1 MSFDI
6 DIVRSEIESWASEHG
21 QEHVAIEI
29 SRAYLRLVKDKSQG
43 RLHVIEDENG
53 RADWKAINNNRQ
65 QIFRWLRGDSS
76 ASLRKIAEL
85 MPAIEMALPASRLAR
100 LRGDTKNYLASV
112 AIQLF
117 ADAISEVLLEGRDM
131 SHHIN
136 NAVNALNAI
145 PRQTSVH

>member
-6 DIVRSEIESWASEHG
+6 DIVRSEIESWAAEHG

-29 SRAYLRLVKDKSQG
+29 SRAYLRLVRDKSQG

>member
-6 DIVRSEIESWASEHG
+6 DIVRSEVESWATEHG

-29 SRAYLRLVKDKSQG
+29 SRAYLRIIHDKSQR
-43 RLHVIEDENG
+43 RLHVIEDERG
-53 RADWKAINNNRQ
+53 QADWKAINNNRQ

-76 ASLRKIAEL
+76 AAERKITEL

-100 LRGDTKNYLASV
+100 VRGDTKNYLASV
-112 AIQLF
+112 AIQRF
-117 ADAISEVLLEGRDM
+117 AEAMTEILLEGRDM
-131 SHHIN
+131 SHRIN

-145 PRQTSVH
+145 SRPTSVH

>member
-6 DIVRSEIESWASEHG
+6 DIVRSELESWATEQG

-29 SRAYLRLVKDKSQG
+29 SRAYSRIVRDKSQG

-85 MPAIEMALPASRLAR
+85 MPAIEIALPAARLAR

-145 PRQTSVH
+145 PRPTSVH

>member
-29 SRAYLRLVKDKSQG
+29 SRAYLRLVRDKSQG

-145 PRQTSVH
+145 PRPTSVH

>member
-1 MSFDI
+1 MNFDI
-6 DIVRSEIESWASEHG
+6 DIVRSEVESWASEHG

-29 SRAYLRLVKDKSQG
+29 SRAYMRLVNDKSQG

-76 ASLRKIAEL
+76 ASLKKIAEL
-85 MPAIEMALPASRLAR
+85 MPAIEIALPAVRLAR

-117 ADAISEVLLEGRDM
+117 ADAISEILLEGRDM
-131 SHHIN
+131 SRHIN

-145 PRQTSVH
+145 PRPTSVH

>member
-6 DIVRSEIESWASEHG
+6 DIVRSEVEGWASEHG

-29 SRAYLRLVKDKSQG
+29 SRAYLRLVNDKSQG

-65 QIFRWLRGDSS
+65 QIFRWLRRDSS
-76 ASLRKIAEL
+76 ASLKKIAEL
-85 MPAIEMALPASRLAR
+85 MPAIEIALPASRLAR

-117 ADAISEVLLEGRDM
+117 ADAISEILLEGRDM

-145 PRQTSVH
+145 PRPTSVH